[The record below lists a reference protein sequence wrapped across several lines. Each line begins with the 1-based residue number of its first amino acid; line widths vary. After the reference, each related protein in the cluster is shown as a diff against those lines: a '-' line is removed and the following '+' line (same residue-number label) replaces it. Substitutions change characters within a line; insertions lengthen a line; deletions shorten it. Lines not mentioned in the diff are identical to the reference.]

1 MEALERIAEVRKT
14 LDQAVVAA
22 LASVGEDGA
31 SLDDVCEVLLAL
43 RDLKRDVAALDAEVE
58 QAIIGMMDES
68 IIVLPSGQ
76 QVEKRTGA
84 DRKAWDHKSLASV
97 VADDHLTDR
106 TCNIAGNSI
115 ECLSQRRLGV
125 VRHDENAD
133 FAAAKRLVHPASLP
147 TGAFSRR
154 AAAGHQHLHRVD
166 QFGCH
171 PDLVLSATGH
181 LGQRPDPHHCL
192 NRPIHVALVRPGY

>member
-14 LDQAVVAA
+14 LDQAIVAA
-22 LASVGEDGA
+22 LASVGEDGT

-97 VADDHLTDR
+97 VADR
-106 TCNIAGNSI
+106 VYESSI
-115 ECLSQRRLGV
+115 DMDTGEVLLSPKDMMTKMFEYAAPSYWRVGELNKIGIS
-125 VRHDENAD
+125 AD
-133 FAAAKRLVHPASLP
+133 AYCEKSEGK
-147 TGAFSRR
+147 TSISISRK
-154 AAAGHQHLHRVD
+154 
-166 QFGCH
+166 
-171 PDLVLSATGH
+171 
-181 LGQRPDPHHCL
+181 
-192 NRPIHVALVRPGY
+192 